1 MRYSAGF
8 LVIMVLMV
16 AEAGAPRASADPS
29 AGDAREPD
37 GVVQA
42 PGTDAPNAGV
52 TAGSPTVF
60 DTVPR
65 PITLEEAVSM
75 ARKNALAVI
84 QAAGQKRTSEADV
97 RSAYAA
103 FLPSVNVSAGAT
115 RQVPAQGNRTRIEN
129 GQVITVPTD
138 PWSSSV
144 GLGASVTLFE
154 GGRRFFDL
162 KQARTRQVSA
172 VINEEAQAFAATL
185 AAKQQF
191 FNVLAARETE
201 LAARAQLAQAEQQAR
216 AANARVRARTATRSD
231 SLRAEIQMRSARL
244 AVQDA
249 RDAAS
254 VAGLA
259 LTRIVGSSDPVT
271 AAEGDSLGSADLGV
285 PEGSLRAWADG
296 GPDVRHAEQALS
308 ATQAARRSAWAGYL
322 PSVTASYSRGGSGTS
337 PDLSL
342 DGSDFSYSGSMR
354 LSLSLPLFN
363 QLQREGQV
371 TQADVAVH
379 NAEAALRDA
388 RLSAREGISQ
398 LLVAFWSA
406 RDRAASQELNV
417 EAAAEDLRVQQLRYA
432 EGASTLLDL
441 LTSQTQL
448 DQARRD
454 LIRARYDRR
463 VVIAQIEALAGR
475 DL

>member
-1 MRYSAGF
+1 MRYPALF
-8 LVIMVLMV
+8 LVVTALV
-16 AEAGAPRASADPS
+16 AAAAGTPRASADPS
-29 AGDAREPD
+29 AGNVRGPE
-37 GVVQA
+37 GGEQA
-42 PGTDAPNAGV
+42 PGTTSLAVA
-52 TAGSPTVF
+52 

-75 ARKNALAVI
+75 ARRNALAVV
-84 QAAGQKRTSEADV
+84 QAAGQKRTSDADV

-103 FLPSVNVSAGAT
+103 FLPSVNVSAGAS
-115 RQVPAQGNRTRIEN
+115 RSVPAHG
-129 GQVITVPTD
+129 D
-138 PWSSSV
+138 PWSSNA
-144 GLGASVTLFE
+144 GLWASVSLFE
-154 GGRRFFDL
+154 GGRRVFDL
-162 KQARTRQVSA
+162 QQARTRQVSA
-172 VINEEAQAFAATL
+172 VINEEVQAFSATL

-201 LAARAQLAQAEQQAR
+201 MAARAQLAQAEQQGH

-231 SLRAEIQMRSARL
+231 SLRAEIQIRSARL

-254 VAGLA
+254 QAA
-259 LTRIVGSSDPVT
+259 ASLTRIVGSSYPVT
-271 AAEGDSLGSADLGV
+271 AAESDTLESADRTV
-285 PEGSLRAWADG
+285 PEGSLRAWAEA
-296 GPDVRHAEQALS
+296 GPGVRQAEQALS
-308 ATQAARRSAWAGYL
+308 AAQAARRGAWAGYL

-342 DGSDFSYSGSMR
+342 DGSGFSSAGSMR

-371 TQADVAVH
+371 IQADVAVH
-379 NAEAALRDA
+379 NAEASLRDA
-388 RLSAREGISQ
+388 HLSAREGISQ
-398 LLVAFWSA
+398 LLVAFRSA

-417 EAAAEDLRVQQLRYA
+417 ETAAEDLRVQELRYA

-463 VVIAQIEALAGR
+463 VVKAQIEALVGR
-475 DL
+475 EF